1 MRAPG
6 RVALQRSTHRGP
18 RRTRTRAAHVVGA
31 ARGNDGRRSRRG
43 QRDGTVVD
51 LADADRQGG
60 RRCRRAHRVGG
71 SDVTG
76 RLQLREICGYR
87 AGDKGDIANVAIF
100 ADDDETYALIVREVT
115 AARVKEHFGAVV
127 RGRVDRYEAPNV
139 RALNFVMQGALGG
152 GGPRS
157 LRADSLGKTLGGA
170 LVRME
175 IEVPDSMAGR
185 RRPRP
190 QLDWADEIVNPR

>member
-1 MRAPG
+1 M
-6 RVALQRSTHRGP
+6 
-18 RRTRTRAAHVVGA
+18 
-31 ARGNDGRRSRRG
+31 AR
-43 QRDGTVVD
+43 
-51 LADADRQGG
+51 LA
-60 RRCRRAHRVGG
+60 
-71 SDVTG
+71 
-76 RLQLREICGYR
+76 LRELCGYR

-115 AARVKEHFGAVV
+115 AARVKEHFGVMV
-127 RGRVDRYEAPNV
+127 RGRVDRYEAANV

-170 LVRME
+170 LVRLE
-175 IEVPDSMAGR
+175 IDVPESLAGR

-190 QLDWADEIVNPR
+190 DVRWADEILHA